1 MCVIEGHFWIIE
13 TKDGLKLWTKTCSC
27 AIIEC
32 DLRHGSFTRAS
43 WDYEEAE
50 LTQPT
55 KIKPK
60 HKPKK
65 ITPTPLPAIEPDMG
79 LPAMEPD
86 MFFIKELHAEEPA
99 PTTQTLVELP
109 PEIGMLK
116 QLQELTGGNLIVAAA
131 ILLGFTWMKMQQKK
145 KDSDEV
151 KCGHSQEKCDKAHA
165 ELSDAIKKIEL
176 DLKDVKQVQLNLF
189 DSLEFAEDV
198 KNLKVDV
205 KNLQEK
211 IK

>member
-1 MCVIEGHFWIIE
+1 MCVINGQFWIIK
-13 TKDGLKLWTKTCSC
+13 TKDGLKLSTKDCVC
-27 AIIEC
+27 DIVLC

-43 WDYEEAE
+43 WGYEEAE

-55 KIKPK
+55 KIKP
-60 HKPKK
+60 KPKK

-79 LPAMEPD
+79 LPAMEID
-86 MFFIKELHAEEPA
+86 MFFIKDLHAEEPA
-99 PTTQTLVELP
+99 PQTQTLIEIP

-116 QLQELTGGNLIVAAA
+116 QLQDLTGGNLLAAAA

-145 KDSDEV
+145 KDSDEA

-165 ELSDAIKKIEL
+165 ELSDVFKKMEL

>member
-1 MCVIEGHFWIIE
+1 MCVINGQFWIIE
-13 TKDGLKLWTKTCSC
+13 TKDGLKLSTKDCVCDIVTCE
-27 AIIEC
+27 II
-32 DLRHGSFTRAS
+32 RGSFLRVGVE
-43 WDYEEAE
+43 YEKV
-50 LTQPT
+50 PRSP
-55 KIKPK
+55 KI
-60 HKPKK
+60 KPKK
-65 ITPTPLPAIEPDMG
+65 ITPTPLPVVPRLEDMG
-79 LPAMEPD
+79 VPAMEID
-86 MFFIKELHAEEPA
+86 MLFIKDLHAEEPA
-99 PTTQTLVELP
+99 PQTQTLIEIP

-116 QLQELTGGNLIVAAA
+116 QLQDLTGGNLLAAAA

-145 KDSDEV
+145 KDSDEA

-165 ELSDAIKKIEL
+165 ELSDVFKKMEL

-211 IK
+211 VK

>member
-60 HKPKK
+60 K

-86 MFFIKELHAEEPA
+86 MFFIKELHAEEQVQ
-99 PTTQTLVELP
+99 QTLVELP

-131 ILLGFTWMKMQQKK
+131 ILLGFTWVKMQQKK

-165 ELSDAIKKIEL
+165 ELSDVFKKMEL

-211 IK
+211 VK

>member
-1 MCVIEGHFWIIE
+1 MCVINGQFWIIE
-13 TKDGLKLWTKTCSC
+13 TKDGLKLSTKDCVCDIVTCE
-27 AIIEC
+27 II
-32 DLRHGSFTRAS
+32 RGSFLRVGVE
-43 WDYEEAE
+43 YEKV
-50 LTQPT
+50 PRSP
-55 KIKPK
+55 KI
-60 HKPKK
+60 KPKK

-86 MFFIKELHAEEPA
+86 MLFIKDLHAEEPA
-99 PTTQTLVELP
+99 PQTQTLIEIP

-131 ILLGFTWMKMQQKK
+131 ILLGFTFMKMQQQKK
-145 KDSDEV
+145 KDSDEN
-151 KCGHSQEKCDKAHA
+151 KCGHTQEKCDKAHA
-165 ELSDAIKKIEL
+165 ELSDVFKKMEL

-211 IK
+211 VK

>member
-1 MCVIEGHFWIIE
+1 MCIIDGQFWIIE
-13 TKDGLKLWTKTCSC
+13 TKDGLKLWTPTCSC

-43 WDYEEAE
+43 WGYEEAE

-60 HKPKK
+60 PKK
-65 ITPTPLPAIEPDMG
+65 ITPTPLPPLEDMG
-79 LPAMEPD
+79 LLAMENKD
-86 MFFIKELHAEEPA
+86 MFFIKELHADEPA
-99 PTTQTLVELP
+99 PTIQTLVELP

-116 QLQELTGGNLIVAAA
+116 QLQELTGGNLQLAIV
-131 ILLGFTWMKMQQKK
+131 LLVGFLWLKTQKK

-151 KCGHSQEKCDKAHA
+151 KCGHTQEKCDKAHA

-198 KNLKVDV
+198 KNLKLDV

-211 IK
+211 VK